1 MSLLI
6 GMVETSLIQAAS
18 AFHNKIPYV
27 PHADH
32 ALSCPRQQVTLPR
45 LFPAQPTALIAAHLR
60 SRGLGSLQ
68 NPGG

>member
-6 GMVETSLIQAAS
+6 GMMETSLIQTAP
-18 AFHNKIPYV
+18 AFHNKIPRV

-32 ALSCPRQQVTLPR
+32 APSCPRQQVSLPW
-45 LFPAQPTALIAAHLR
+45 LFAAQPTALIAAHLR